1 MDNKSNV
8 FIHTLEKDCSSCN
21 INTNNIDKQSILTNS
36 IESPTLEKNLLDR
49 EKSIIR
55 KKKKSKQRCFNCKK
69 KIGLIELMC
78 KCSDKNKFCSNCI
91 LSETHNCTYDYK
103 NDKTILINK
112 LVKVE
117 NKKITKI

>member
-55 KKKKSKQRCFNCKK
+55 KKKK
-69 KIGLIELMC
+69 
-78 KCSDKNKFCSNCI
+78 
-91 LSETHNCTYDYK
+91 
-103 NDKTILINK
+103 
-112 LVKVE
+112 
-117 NKKITKI
+117 